1 MNIPHSP
8 VLLVEDDPNDVL
20 LIQRAF
26 RKANLVNPLHVV
38 GDGEEAIAYLSGQ
51 GVYAERERHPLPILI
66 LLDLKLPRKSG
77 HEVLAWLR
85 RQPELKR
92 LPAVVLTSS
101 REAADVNRVYDLGAN
116 SYLVKPVAFD
126 DLLKMAQTL
135 NMYWLILNERPA
147 VAPPKTSPSS

>member
-1 MNIPHSP
+1 MSVPHAP

-26 RKANLVNPLHVV
+26 RKANLLNPVQVV

-51 GVYAERERHPLPILI
+51 GVYADRERHPLPILI

-126 DLLKMAQTL
+126 DLLKMTQTL
-135 NMYWLILNERPA
+135 HMY
-147 VAPPKTSPSS
+147 